1 MQRMEN
7 QKKEPSFQTL
17 SQKSYA
23 KVCESE
29 LSTFKTNEGGYRGV
43 CLCLAGSEERVKEF
57 LTPRGVGI
65 TRFAEMS
72 GLPATTIRHYLR
84 LGLIEP
90 FVVNG
95 KFKFQMVNLM
105 QAESVRQWSELGLSL
120 EQISA
125 RKEAQKHASLIVQDI
140 LENVTDPDRS
150 RGTNTSVVVM
160 RRTIEER
167 GWLDETSI
175 TAYQDDPASF
185 KHVSATLN
193 ELTKLSV
200 QHLQDEYRSVA
211 QTLEAKVQELQGR
224 LEKARG
230 FVKQLEAMA

>member
-43 CLCLAGSEERVKEF
+43 CLCFAGSEERVREF

-90 FVVNG
+90 FFVNG

-120 EQISA
+120 EQILA
-125 RKEAQKHASLIVQDI
+125 RKEAQKHASLLVQDI
-140 LENVTDPDRS
+140 LENVTDPDSDR
-150 RGTNTSVVVM
+150 TNTSVVVM

-175 TAYQDDPASF
+175 TAPNDDPARLEGT
-185 KHVSATLN
+185 SATLN

-200 QHLQDEYRSVA
+200 KHLQDEYRSVA
-211 QTLEAKVQELQGR
+211 QTLEAKVQELQER

-230 FVKQLEAMA
+230 FVKQLEAMS

>member
-1 MQRMEN
+1 MQCMEN
-7 QKKEPSFQTL
+7 QTKEPGFQTL
-17 SQKSYA
+17 SPKSHA
-23 KVCESE
+23 KVCASE
-29 LSTFKTNEGGYRGV
+29 LEKFETNEGGYRNV
-43 CLCLAGSEERVKEF
+43 CLCLAGSEERVREF
-57 LTPRGVGI
+57 LTVRGVGI
-65 TRFAEMS
+65 SRFAVLS
-72 GLPATTIRHYLR
+72 GLPATTVRHYLR

-105 QAESVRQWSELGLSL
+105 QAESVRQWSALGFSL
-120 EQISA
+120 EQILA
-125 RKEAQKHASLIVQDI
+125 RKEAQKTSSLLVQDI
-140 LENVTDPDRS
+140 LENVTDPEAA
-150 RGTNTSVVVM
+150 GTTNTSVVVM

-175 TAYQDDPASF
+175 TAPNDDPAQLEAL
-185 KHVSATLN
+185 SAPLN

-200 QHLQDEYRSVA
+200 QQLHEEYRSVA
-211 QTLEAKVQELQGR
+211 QTLEAKVQELQMR